1 MIVGLGIDLLRH
13 SRVRKE
19 LARAPWSAADGVFT
33 PAEIHFCNSR
43 PAPWRHY
50 AACFAAKEAAIK
62 ALGVQLCDLALL
74 REAEWLPSGKSKP
87 AVRMCGRLKVACSRM
102 GVRRVW
108 ASVTRSKTQ
117 TAAMVVLEN

>member
-13 SRVRKE
+13 SRMRKE
-19 LARAPWSAADGVFT
+19 LQRGPWLLADGVFT
-33 PAEIHFCNSR
+33 PDEIHFCESH

-62 ALGVQLCDLALL
+62 ALGLQLCDLALL
-74 REAEWLPSGKSKP
+74 REAEWLPGGKWET
-87 AVRMCGRLKVACSRM
+87 AMTMRGRLQGACAGM

-108 ASVTRSKTQ
+108 ASVARNKIQ
-117 TAAMVVLEN
+117 TAAMVVLED

>member
-13 SRVRKE
+13 SRMRKE
-19 LARAPWSAADGVFT
+19 LQRGPWLPADGVFT
-33 PAEIHFCNSR
+33 SAEIHLCNSR

-62 ALGVQLCDLALL
+62 ALGLQLCDLALL
-74 REAEWLPSGKSKP
+74 REAEWLPDGRFKTEMTM
-87 AVRMCGRLKVACSRM
+87 RGRLQSACAGM

-108 ASVTRSKTQ
+108 ASVARNRIQ